1 MNRTFTIIDSDT
13 QRTAVIQS
21 TAETVAEL
29 KRDLE
34 ANGFIVE
41 GKSIQEGIS
50 RTEFT
55 SDDSVLPHDVPRNG
69 TTTNDLVFRLTKSN
83 KNIKSGAMT
92 RPEAYAKIKEL
103 GLGDAIKEKFG
114 KNFTQCSTDI
124 LIKEIEKTTG
134 VVDNGTVEDNPLVR
148 IEKKLDQLIYT
159 LVKGVRPVHKEE
171 EIHKAP
177 NSACPYTSEEL
188 ESMFEDM

>member
-103 GLGDAIKEKFG
+103 GLGEAIKEKFG

-124 LIKEIEKTTG
+124 LIKEIENKTG

-171 EIHKAP
+171 VPKASD
-177 NSACPYTSEEL
+177 SACPYTSEEL